1 MTNETV
7 LLTSTQQTLLGNL
20 KALILTD
27 YKLVKRG
34 FKSGTESL
42 QYKEGAANTLSV
54 LAGNTDNN
62 GVMFQDAIKEVSRYY
77 DYLIIG
83 TNDQLQSATE
93 YFNI

>member
-1 MTNETV
+1 MTNEK

-42 QYKEGAANTLSV
+42 QFKEGAISMLSIA
-54 LAGNTDNN
+54 AGNTDNN
-62 GVMFQDAIKEVSRYY
+62 SVIFQEGIKEVSRYY